1 MGSRVQLVQVFNWG
15 KGFIDAR
22 LPFHFFQFKIS
33 IGSIDSRV
41 QLVPGLNWVRGKLV
55 QLAQLS

>member
-1 MGSRVQLVQVFNWG
+1 MGSRVQLVQVFNWH

-22 LPFHFFQFKIS
+22 LPLVQGFNQFKIS

-41 QLVPGLNWVRGKLV
+41 KLVPG
-55 QLAQLS
+55 